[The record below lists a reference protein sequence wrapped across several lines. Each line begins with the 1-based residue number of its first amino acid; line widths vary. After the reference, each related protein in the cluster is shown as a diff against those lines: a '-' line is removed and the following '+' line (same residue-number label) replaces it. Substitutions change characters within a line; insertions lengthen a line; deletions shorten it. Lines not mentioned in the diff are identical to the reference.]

1 MMSGKS
7 WGYVVQFFLSSGV
20 FGHVPISDK
29 DGWEKNNEC
38 LI

>member
-7 WGYVVQFFLSSGV
+7 WGYVVQFFCLLV
-20 FGHVPISDK
+20 FLGMSPFK

-38 LI
+38 FI

>member
-7 WGYVVQFFLSSGV
+7 WGYVVQFSVFWC